1 MRILVIGCGRVGA
14 GVARKLADDGHSVSV
29 VDVNPLA
36 FERLGPSFPGKT
48 VEGMGFDREILVR
61 AGIERADGVAAVTSS
76 DETNVVVAQLA
87 RQMFHVPR
95 VVARLYEPRRA
106 EIYAR
111 LGLQTIAPTKWGID
125 RIAELLVYSQ
135 LDTVLS
141 LGDGAVQVVRSE
153 LPLLLEGRTVESL
166 AIPGETSV
174 IAITRRGQAFLP
186 TSGTVFEKGD
196 LLHLAVL
203 STSSDRLN
211 GLLATT

>member
-1 MRILVIGCGRVGA
+1 
-14 GVARKLADDGHSVSV
+14 LADDGHSVSV

-125 RIAELLVYSQ
+125 RIAELLVFSQ

-141 LGDGAVQVVRSE
+141 LGNGEVQVIRSE
-153 LPLLLEGRTVESL
+153 VPALLEGRTVGSL
-166 AIPGETSV
+166 ATPGETSV
-174 IAITRRGQAFLP
+174 IAITRKGQAFLP
-186 TSGTVFEKGD
+186 TTGTVFERGD
-196 LLHLAVL
+196 LLHVAVM
-203 STSSDRLN
+203 STSSGRLN